1 MNDISKII
9 KPIEDSVVL
18 IDGFTETAKDET
30 KKTRRWISCS
40 FVSTFSRFITAISNF
55 ISNK

>member
-9 KPIEDSVVL
+9 KPIEDSIVL

-30 KKTRRWISCS
+30 KK
-40 FVSTFSRFITAISNF
+40 
-55 ISNK
+55 NKKGEIL

>member
-9 KPIEDSVVL
+9 KPIEDSIVL

-30 KKTRRWISCS
+30 KK
-40 FVSTFSRFITAISNF
+40 
-55 ISNK
+55 NKKVDFL

>member
-40 FVSTFSRFITAISNF
+40 FVSTFSRFITAISN
-55 ISNK
+55 K